1 MHSQDNS
8 SNMRDINISDIKGQ
22 FLPSDDDDSR
32 EGSPHDRYFVPVGE
46 GIDVKEEW
54 VHGNKKYY
62 L

>member
-1 MHSQDNS
+1 
-8 SNMRDINISDIKGQ
+8 MRDINISDIKGQ